1 MNQTIKLLIV
11 EDDIEIQQQYKEDV
25 SLFNDTNPA
34 IEIIPQYAENLS
46 QAENMLQTAYF
57 DAAIVDLR
65 LSANDEGKGG
75 QHIISLIKK
84 GLRFPIFIV
93 SGFLAEASSF
103 EEHIFLNKKTK
114 GDYDNE
120 DLLKEIATL
129 CTMLNKVGISNILGR
144 KGAIEEHLSHVFW
157 NHISLSM
164 PYWIE
169 KANSGQNTEE
179 ALLRYTLTHLQEYLE
194 ISEQGEFQDYHFPEF
209 YINPPIKNHTNT
221 VFTADVVR
229 KIDNNICYI
238 VLTPS
243 CDLTIQRSKT
253 TPKVKLI
260 TLAEIELF
268 EDKIFDEKSSKDLSI
283 KDAIRKNTNQ
293 MYHYLPPFA
302 QNNETLGKAIN
313 FGNLI
318 SIPLSTIID
327 NTKYKKEFAISNSFA
342 KDIIARFSHYYARQ
356 GQPGFRQ

>member
-243 CDLTIQRSKT
+243 CDLTIQRNKT
-253 TPKVKLI
+253 IPKAQFI
-260 TLAEIELF
+260 TLAIITDFETDTSKNIET
-268 EDKIFDEKSSKDLSI
+268 KRG
-283 KDAIRKNTNQ
+283 IRNNTNQ
-293 MYHYLPPFA
+293 MFHYLPPYI
-302 QNNETLGKAIN
+302 QNGWREGKAID
-313 FGNLI
+313 FGQLI
-318 SIPLSTIID
+318 SIPLHEIID